1 MSIKL
6 NIPKNE
12 SSTHTKYSCVICNKD
27 SKQISHH
34 RTHINSE
41 SHKLKVENIKLKL
54 ATKTIQELEQE
65 YQNTDIDL
73 IVNKLAN
80 KKIYDGVET
89 VMNTETVVN
98 TTGGINK
105 KQIDGT
111 VSWRISKT
119 DMTEN
124 MEYLN
129 YKQKLESIIKRCHQ
143 VLYNNG
149 AITGSKAMN
158 DIMRILTLKLLE
170 HHFKDE
176 DSEIWKKC
184 NEVKAAVN
192 MSPTKFNKFKRYSED
207 LNEIF
212 KSGKPFNSEWR
223 LFIEQFICKIMPE
236 IYTPEDS
243 RFNCQDND
251 ALYHILDIINELEI
265 TPEFLEGYGT
275 NCGDIH
281 EMFTTYGGKASSKK
295 LGAFF
300 TPRKLINL
308 IFKGLGIQDTIK
320 SDYTNPTVFDP
331 CCGTAGFL
339 TRAYNLCDKS
349 VTLTGCEIELDTI
362 KFAFCAVLLTTNK
375 LPFNNLKKCDAISQS
390 TTIHDDVDII
400 LTNPPFGTQQ
410 QYQKSKKM
418 KMAHKEKYEVM
429 ESERVEENK
438 VSPIPFKVIY
448 PIKTNNGAALFTQ
461 MCVYKL
467 KEAGLCVIVLPDGE
481 LFEGQSKWTK
491 TWRKWLCDTIN
502 ISCIL
507 KAPSGT
513 FDHAGVKTNIVIFK
527 NNGPTKQIRFV
538 ETTKECDIIKE
549 IFTITRADLEANQYS
564 LDIGE
569 YLEEVDEGFEVPMV
583 KLGDVC
589 DKIENGKAIKKCN
602 RTGGNIP
609 YYGANGHIKNSFMD
623 KELFNGK
630 YLLCAQDGSI
640 GAVHKINGKFWPNN
654 HVHIITI
661 NNEITYNYTYYIL
674 KYVVDYNKV
683 TTGQIPKLN
692 QGNLKNKIK
701 IPLPSLEIQEKIVG
715 KLDQLYAN
723 IETIENR
730 ITQLKNEHDM
740 YKEFGRKA
748 SIKSLLKGVEKVK
761 LGDVCEIISGKAF
774 NVKEFNY
781 NNNGLPV
788 IKVIN
793 INNNKI
799 NFIKKQPFI
808 TKKTIFNKYIIKK
821 GDMIISIAGSK
832 GIKQGIYE
840 YNTLAYLN
848 QHNCILNLNK
858 NNEITKK
865 YIYNYIRNFIV
876 NSFNSNK
883 STIPFITLSKLKELK
898 IPLPSLEIQEKL
910 IQIFTEKETYLN
922 GITQKIVAEKK
933 YIEEL
938 KELARDIILSYC

>member
-6 NIPKNE
+6 NISKNE
-12 SSTHTKYSCVICNKD
+12 NSTHTKYSCVICNKD

-98 TTGGINK
+98 TAGGINK

-149 AITGSKAMN
+149 AVTGSKAMN

-349 VTLTGCEIELDTI
+349 VTLTGCEIVLDTI

-491 TWRKWLCDTIN
+491 TWRKWLCDKVN

-513 FDHAGVKTNIVIFK
+513 FDHASVKTNIVIFK

-549 IFTITRADLEANQYS
+549 IFTITRADLEENQYS

-583 KLGDVC
+583 KLGDVLEKQKKIVAINDEKDYELIKMSKKNNPSIRNTILGSKIKQKKMQGVEDEVFIMSKILNYC
-589 DKIENGKAIKKCN
+589 YGFYNDTIKNGLLSWEFWIFKFTDKIKIKYFKYIYTLLLVN
-602 RTGGNIP
+602 KLQDISKGVGVPRIR
-609 YYGANGHIKNSFMD
+609 YD
-623 KELFNGK
+623 LF
-630 YLLCAQDGSI
+630 Q
-640 GAVHKINGKFWPNN
+640 
-654 HVHIITI
+654 
-661 NNEITYNYTYYIL
+661 
-674 KYVVDYNKV
+674 
-683 TTGQIPKLN
+683 KL
-692 QGNLKNKIK
+692 K
-701 IPLPSLEIQEKIVG
+701 IPLPSIEIQEKIVG

-761 LGDVCEIISGKAF
+761 LGDVINCKRGNLGKPNTDISKNTYPYYAGKKITGYLDTFAFSGESIMVNYRVNSRKKPYSICNIIYGG
-774 NVKEFNY
+774 NY
-781 NNNGLPV
+781 NCSRFSWVLSLS
-788 IKVIN
+788 
-793 INNNKI
+793 INNLNIKYLYHYLENMVDYTPLIKGSIPEINSTNLKNKI
-799 NFIKKQPFI
+799 
-808 TKKTIFNKYIIKK
+808 
-821 GDMIISIAGSK
+821 
-832 GIKQGIYE
+832 
-840 YNTLAYLN
+840 
-848 QHNCILNLNK
+848 
-858 NNEITKK
+858 
-865 YIYNYIRNFIV
+865 
-876 NSFNSNK
+876 
-883 STIPFITLSKLKELK
+883 K

>member
-192 MSPTKFNKFKRYSED
+192 MSPAKFNKFKRYSED

-349 VTLTGCEIELDTI
+349 VTLTGCEIVLDTI

-491 TWRKWLCDTIN
+491 TWRKWLCDKVN

-527 NNGPTKQIRFV
+527 NNGPTNQIRFV

-589 DKIENGKAIKKCN
+589 FIKQGSSIPLIKRN
-602 RTGGNIP
+602 KGNIP
-609 YYGANGHIKNSFMD
+609 HYGSNGIIAKYDITQHT
-623 KELFNGK
+623 GK
-630 YLLCAQDGSI
+630 
-640 GAVHKINGKFWPNN
+640 
-654 HVHIITI
+654 HIITGRVGTLGKYYMVDSSFSLCDNAFYMKI
-661 NNEITYNYTYYIL
+661 LDNKTLNIKYLFYYLVYIYSKRFNSKSGPIPSFNRTKFNES
-674 KYVVDYNKV
+674 
-683 TTGQIPKLN
+683 
-692 QGNLKNKIK
+692 K
-701 IPLPSLEIQEKIVG
+701 IPLPSLEIQEKIVE
-715 KLDQLYAN
+715 KLDELYAN

-761 LGDVCEIISGKAF
+761 LGDVINCKRGNLGKPNTDISKNTYPYYAGKKITGYLDTFAFSGESIMVNYRVNSRKKPYSICNIIYGG
-774 NVKEFNY
+774 NY
-781 NNNGLPV
+781 NCSRFSWVLSLS
-788 IKVIN
+788 
-793 INNNKI
+793 INNLNIKYLYHYLENMVDYTPLIKGSIPEINSTNLKNKI
-799 NFIKKQPFI
+799 
-808 TKKTIFNKYIIKK
+808 
-821 GDMIISIAGSK
+821 
-832 GIKQGIYE
+832 
-840 YNTLAYLN
+840 
-848 QHNCILNLNK
+848 
-858 NNEITKK
+858 
-865 YIYNYIRNFIV
+865 
-876 NSFNSNK
+876 
-883 STIPFITLSKLKELK
+883 K